1 MDLQRDEAIHFS
13 FSSVISSSLALACLL
28 SWTAL
33 GFVCPVLYGQS
44 DEFKGAI
51 TKKLNEQIVLTR
63 MTADGN
69 DVVKQGSVVTL
80 HKDGLQMC
88 STEAKLPLTNSYK
101 EGKLSAGKFGW
112 AMAMGMAQPSLPT
125 ANVPL
130 RTFVADEKFWVVAIG
145 VERNELIFKIYSD
158 VYQDVRYYTQLAFP
172 FNKKSVPTVDEML
185 KTVAEVITPEPA
197 ASNEPVQATAQ
208 PVPAPAQAPPP
219 APMQAIAPPPPPPD
233 AAAPPPPTVALG
245 QNMDQVIA
253 ILGQPKTIAK
263 AGTKVIFKYADM
275 KVTFLSGK
283 VSDVE

>member
-1 MDLQRDEAIHFS
+1 
-13 FSSVISSSLALACLL
+13 
-28 SWTAL
+28 
-33 GFVCPVLYGQS
+33 
-44 DEFKGAI
+44 
-51 TKKLNEQIVLTR
+51 

-88 STEAKLPLTNSYK
+88 STQAKLPLTNSYK
-101 EGKLSAGKFGW
+101 EGKLSAGKFAW

-172 FNKKSVPTVDEML
+172 FNKKALPTADEML

-197 ASNEPVQATAQ
+197 ASNESVQAATQSA
-208 PVPAPAQAPPP
+208 V
-219 APMQAIAPPPPPPD
+219 PPPPPQG
-233 AAAPPPPTVALG
+233 PPTAPMRRLPRRRHRPM
-245 QNMDQVIA
+245 QLPPLLPPFRLD
-253 ILGQPKTIAK
+253 K
-263 AGTKVIFKYADM
+263 AWTR
-275 KVTFLSGK
+275 
-283 VSDVE
+283 